1 MKRTRGAL
9 QKASMCGWSNGQVGG
24 WGGGGGGGLEEPMT
38 SPRNLL
44 RGNAGRER
52 GAVTVSQGTWG
63 VMATSGRMK

>member
-1 MKRTRGAL
+1 MHQCVA
-9 QKASMCGWSNGQVGG
+9 GQMDR
-24 WGGGGGGGLEEPMT
+24 WGDGEVVGGGLEEPMT